1 MEVVGTIAILY
12 LTSTYKKQD
21 LLTLTIYWGG
31 IPHLSH
37 LSVPPVGEIAGKYYK
52 AVIIKQTKVTINES
66 SYCRRKSQLMKALIV
81 DGMPTEDR
89 IKFINLLLGD
99 HDEIKNIVLC
109 NNNDGSRQHFH
120 SNLIHTR

>member
-1 MEVVGTIAILY
+1 
-12 LTSTYKKQD
+12 
-21 LLTLTIYWGG
+21 
-31 IPHLSH
+31 
-37 LSVPPVGEIAGKYYK
+37 
-52 AVIIKQTKVTINES
+52 
-66 SYCRRKSQLMKALIV
+66 MKALIV

>member
-31 IPHLSH
+31 HSAL
-37 LSVPPVGEIAGKYYK
+37 IALIGTPGGGDSGGKYYK

-66 SYCRRKSQLMKALIV
+66 SYCRRKSQLMKALTV
-81 DGMPTEDR
+81 DESH
-89 IKFINLLLGD
+89 N
-99 HDEIKNIVLC
+99 
-109 NNNDGSRQHFH
+109 Q
-120 SNLIHTR
+120 